1 MTKRHARKNPIGGV
15 FDQPSTIEQLPRD
28 AATYYRQALSNQVY
42 RYSKIGRKDQLGN
55 DVYQRTFQGEPD
67 GFVAITPYAKYRK
80 AVLDYARKGIT
91 MGVPKLYEPVDPETG
106 YYWGRTPN
114 PKRNPK
120 KGSSKR
126 KSNPANTQ
134 TPAYQAYRAIV
145 DAADA
150 DLHRA
155 QKEIGRTRTSLA
167 DYRARIK
174 PYQDEHARVT
184 DAAWA
189 EYKALG
195 TAKSNPRG
203 RDFYLTMSG
212 KALPASDL
220 AFIKKC
226 AQAMRP
232 NRPLKDTGWEAIAA
246 RPADAAI
253 LLTHKPNVEHAIFAY
268 AAEKGGAHARY
279 GKVPEG
285 YRSKPTKVNP
295 RGGVIYRRNPSDKWS
310 RGDKVLAGSVRGI
323 VEVSEQVPGAFK
335 ARGMTGVRLEN
346 GNFRWYEGDDLR
358 PLPEGEGR
366 GLKVLQNPSYG
377 PPWTKPPPR
386 GGGVNAR
393 GGWRHEK
400 GSGVWLARYTNGPSY
415 QIVRHEDGNYWL
427 EAGRWSK
434 AADSF
439 KGGVN
444 SGVYRTLSEA
454 QHEAGNMRRR
464 WALGRQK

>member
-1 MTKRHARKNPIGGV
+1 MTKLLGWNKTEKNVTRGY
-15 FDQPSTIEQLPRD
+15 FLR
-28 AATYYRQALSNQVY
+28 A
-42 RYSKIGRKDQLGN
+42 
-55 DVYQRTFQGEPD
+55 PD
-67 GFVAITPYAKYRK
+67 GLDPWWTITKHNMGYGGFYFTVERGGEHIGQAGTLFLAKQLAEDDAY
-80 AVLDYARKGIT
+80 VL
-91 MGVPKLYEPVDPETG
+91 L
-106 YYWGRTPN
+106 
-114 PKRNPK
+114 RNR
-120 KGSSKR
+120 GL
-126 KSNPANTQ
+126 KSNP
-134 TPAYQAYRAIV
+134 R
-145 DAADA
+145 
-150 DLHRA
+150 
-155 QKEIGRTRTSLA
+155 
-167 DYRARIK
+167 
-174 PYQDEHARVT
+174 
-184 DAAWA
+184 
-189 EYKALG
+189 
-195 TAKSNPRG
+195 NPRG
-203 RDFYLTMSG
+203 RDYYLTMSG

-295 RGGVIYRRNPSDKWS
+295 RGG
-310 RGDKVLAGSVRGI
+310 
-323 VEVSEQVPGAFK
+323 
-335 ARGMTGVRLEN
+335 
-346 GNFRWYEGDDLR
+346 
-358 PLPEGEGR
+358 
-366 GLKVLQNPSYG
+366 
-377 PPWTKPPPR
+377 
-386 GGGVNAR
+386 GVNAR

-400 GSGVWLARYTNGPSY
+400 GSGVWLAKYATGPSY
-415 QIVRHEDGNYWL
+415 QIVHWRDGTSKDPRPYYVL